1 MRFFVVPVLA
11 PALLEGS
18 GLMLLRQTGDEVRV
32 AGGDAF
38 FDECLGNIGD
48 ELQQGQAS
56 VDVRCT
62 LARFQDERGHVVTG
76 HVEQAL
82 ESLRLFVRMD
92 IDALRVFDLSLVLQ
106 KLSMTCTTMGYR
118 TSWNLYL

>member
-1 MRFFVVPVLA
+1 MRLFVVPVLA

-18 GLMLLRQTGDEVRV
+18 GLMLLWQTGDEVGM

-38 FDECLGNIGD
+38 FDECLGNVGD
-48 ELQQGQAS
+48 ELQQGETS

-62 LARFQDERGHVVTG
+62 LARLQDKRGHVVTG

-82 ESLRLFVRMD
+82 EAPRLFVRMHVQT
-92 IDALRVFDLSLVLQ
+92 LRIF
-106 KLSMTCTTMGYR
+106 
-118 TSWNLYL
+118 N

>member
-1 MRFFVVPVLA
+1 
-11 PALLEGS
+11 
-18 GLMLLRQTGDEVRV
+18 MLLRQTGDEVRV

-62 LARFQDERGHVVTG
+62 LARFQNKRGHVVTG
-76 HVEQAL
+76 HVEQTL
-82 ESLRLFVRMD
+82 EALRLFVGMYV
-92 IDALRVFDLSLVLQ
+92 DALRVFYLSLVLQ
-106 KLSMTCTTMGYR
+106 KLSMTSTTMESC
-118 TSWNLYL
+118 TLWNCYL